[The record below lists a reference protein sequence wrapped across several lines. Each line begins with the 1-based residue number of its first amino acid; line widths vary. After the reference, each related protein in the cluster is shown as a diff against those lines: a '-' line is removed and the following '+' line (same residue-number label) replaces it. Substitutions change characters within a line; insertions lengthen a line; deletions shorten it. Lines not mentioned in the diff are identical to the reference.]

1 MCARTFDLHLPALE
15 CHQTSRHHRP
25 LVRAILATHQRFTVA
40 PVSLEQ
46 AQAAGGGALGAIEP
60 FAGTDPS
67 NAFGQ
72 GAVEQ
77 MNAPQADTKPQ
88 QAFLLRLLVQCCLV
102 EGAVSGP

>member
-1 MCARTFDLHLPALE
+1 MCARTFDLHLPPPE

-25 LVRAILATHQRFTVA
+25 LVRAFLASHQRSTVA
-40 PVSLEQ
+40 PVFFEQ